1 MLIRAMEQT
10 IGMLQQEI
18 LEDMEVMVILEV
30 GMEDMGMGILGVVM
44 EVMAMVTPE
53 VDMEV
58 TTAAMVQ
65 GEDMEGIL
73 EVDMEDQDITGDELW
88 IILSDLFLLF

>member
-18 LEDMEVMVILEV
+18 LGDMEVMVILEV
-30 GMEDMGMGILGVVM
+30 GMEDMGMAILGVVM
-44 EVMAMVTPE
+44 EAMAMVTPE

>member
-30 GMEDMGMGILGVVM
+30 GMEDMGMAILGVVM
-44 EVMAMVTPE
+44 EAMAMVTPE

>member
-1 MLIRAMEQT
+1 MPIRAMEQT

-18 LEDMEVMVILEV
+18 LEDMEVIVILEV
-30 GMEDMGMGILGVVM
+30 GMEDMGMAILGVVM
-44 EVMAMVTPE
+44 EAMAMVTPE

-58 TTAAMVQ
+58 TTAAMVL